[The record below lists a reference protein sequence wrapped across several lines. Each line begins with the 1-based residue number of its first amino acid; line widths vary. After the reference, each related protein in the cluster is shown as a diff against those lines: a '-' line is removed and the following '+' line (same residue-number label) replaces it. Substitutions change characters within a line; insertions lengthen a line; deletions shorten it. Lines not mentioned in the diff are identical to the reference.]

1 MVLSGIPMT
10 GFHDLR
16 HTYAT
21 LALQQGTDIKIVSS
35 NPRHATAA
43 FTLDTYLGGM
53 IRCGFVLNGYME
65 CQGEDIT
72 ELNFLARA
80 VKPEQ

>member
-1 MVLSGIPMT
+1 MVLAGIPMT

-35 NPRHATAA
+35 NPRHDMAA
-43 FTLDTYLGGM
+43 FTLDTYGH
-53 IRCGFVLNGYME
+53 V
-65 CQGEDIT
+65 T
-72 ELNFLARA
+72 ERTQKDSADRMQKCLESL
-80 VKPEQ
+80 